1 LIGFRPA
8 RPTPHAEA
16 GAKPGTAPP
25 PPTYLR
31 VPTPDVESLLKKFAQ
46 SSQLGANA
54 AYIEDLYEQYLVNPD
69 SVGPKWKSW
78 FDGFKGREAGD
89 VPHSA
94 IQERVAAAGR
104 AARDGSA
111 GTEVV
116 DSESSRKQGSVLK
129 LITAYRSRGHLQAD
143 IDPLGTMEK
152 LDAPDL
158 GLPFHGLSDGDLDE
172 EFRTGPGGGSTSTFG
187 GPERMRL
194 RELLGLL
201 RSTYCGSIGAE
212 FMHIP

>member
-1 LIGFRPA
+1 PPAPAPA
-8 RPTPHAEA
+8 RHPTP
-16 GAKPGTAPP
+16 TL
-25 PPTYLR
+25 YFR

-78 FDGFKGREAGD
+78 FDEFRGREAGD

-104 AARDGSA
+104 AAREGAIVAEGDG
-111 GTEVV
+111 G
-116 DSESSRKQGSVLK
+116 ESSRKQGAVLK

-143 IDPLGTMEK
+143 IDPLGTLE
-152 LDAPDL
+152 
-158 GLPFHGLSDGDLDE
+158 
-172 EFRTGPGGGSTSTFG
+172 
-187 GPERMRL
+187 
-194 RELLGLL
+194 
-201 RSTYCGSIGAE
+201 
-212 FMHIP
+212 

>member
-1 LIGFRPA
+1 PPAPAPA
-8 RPTPHAEA
+8 RHPTP
-16 GAKPGTAPP
+16 TL
-25 PPTYLR
+25 YFR

-111 GTEVV
+111 GTEAA
-116 DSESSRKQGSVLK
+116 D
-129 LITAYRSRGHLQAD
+129 RSRGHLQAD

-212 FMHIP
+212 FM